1 MPHVDQ
7 LYMVYASVRLQDCT
21 ILYKT
26 APCTTSSLL
35 VHSTL
40 QYKGVSA
47 RAIGLDSVTSW
58 SFTTR
63 WQRASWFYT
72 KEASSSSVALPLTSI
87 GKCTVFRFSCRKS
100 IFAFSL
106 AASEVFTSMMVQC
119 FVPDCNYQS
128 ERDACGV
135 YRFPKD
141 PEEKKKWIKLIA

>member
-1 MPHVDQ
+1 MYNATESCNRAGQCDVTVLHDALATSELVQCDVTVLRDALATSEHV
-7 LYMVYASVRLQDCT
+7 LH
-21 ILYKT
+21 K
-26 APCTTSSLL
+26 
-35 VHSTL
+35 
-40 QYKGVSA
+40 K
-47 RAIGLDSVTSW
+47 
-58 SFTTR
+58 
-63 WQRASWFYT
+63 
-72 KEASSSSVALPLTSI
+72 ASSSSVALPLTSI
-87 GKCTVFRFSCRKS
+87 GKCSVFRFSCRKS